1 MPSPEL
7 TRFARAVSRTLSWSL
22 SFYPQPLLNLRRR
35 STTGTTPA
43 FPFLNVL
50 GFAAY
55 LLSTT
60 CFYASPLIRAQYA
73 ARNPRSPEPTVRGND
88 VAFAAHAAV
97 LSTVVWS
104 MFWPALWG
112 FEQEPR
118 RQGTTC
124 GIGRG
129 VWGIWGGC
137 LAGVGVT
144 AVVVGVNGGGGGGG
158 GGGDDGK
165 GWAWID
171 VVYAV
176 GYVKLL
182 VTVIKYIPQ
191 AWTNHRRK
199 STVGWSIDQ
208 ILMDLLGGVLSIAQL
223 LIDSSLQDDWSG
235 VTGNPVKLGLGN
247 VSILFDV
254 IFMLQHYVFYRG
266 ANKVKEEQYDDERQF
281 LLSRDEDEEVIRHG

>member
-1 MPSPEL
+1 M
-7 TRFARAVSRTLSWSL
+7 
-22 SFYPQPLLNLRRR
+22 
-35 STTGTTPA
+35 
-43 FPFLNVL
+43 
-50 GFAAY
+50 
-55 LLSTT
+55 
-60 CFYASPLIRAQYA
+60 
-73 ARNPRSPEPTVRGND
+73 
-88 VAFAAHAAV
+88 
-97 LSTVVWS
+97 
-104 MFWPALWG
+104 
-112 FEQEPR
+112 
-118 RQGTTC
+118 
-124 GIGRG
+124 
-129 VWGIWGGC
+129 
-137 LAGVGVT
+137 
-144 AVVVGVNGGGGGGG
+144 
-158 GGGDDGK
+158 
-165 GWAWID
+165 
-171 VVYAV
+171 
-176 GYVKLL
+176 KLL